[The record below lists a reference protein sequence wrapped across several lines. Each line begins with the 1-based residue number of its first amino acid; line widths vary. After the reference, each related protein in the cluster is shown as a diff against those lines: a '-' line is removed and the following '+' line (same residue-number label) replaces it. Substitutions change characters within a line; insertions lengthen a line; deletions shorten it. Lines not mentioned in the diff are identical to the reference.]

1 MRFTSLFFAAVCA
14 FGAGSTQLLPQ
25 LPVRFEHPAGAPW
38 SARGLG
44 YSLAFTA
51 DATVFHLG
59 ERTLA
64 MRLVGADP
72 AAAFEAF
79 SSNSVPTQ
87 YFTPAFR
94 GPVESYRR
102 LRRRQVFPGVDVVYY
117 GTGGNLEY
125 DFEIAPGADPSLIR
139 LRFDGAD
146 RLRLALTGE
155 LLIELGGQTVTQHVP
170 VVYQATSTGARRA
183 VHAAYQMEANDDV
196 RIRLDDYNKSAPL
209 IIDPVIS
216 FAGYLPGS
224 NGDTGIAITHDKQG
238 FVYVAGNTLSQDFV
252 TTGNAFFGLNR
263 GTQNSWLMKLAP
275 SAPPD
280 QVIVYSS
287 LFGGTAVD
295 SLKAMTIDA
304 NGLIYIAGSTT
315 STDLTTVNA
324 LQSANAGTTDGF
336 VAVFDPTKI
345 GAASL
350 LYATYLGGAA
360 VDEPAGIATRN
371 GKIYVTGSTLSDNFP
386 IANSIFPNRAGGRD
400 IFVTELDPAQSGS
413 ASLVSSGYLGGTGTD
428 YGRGIAV
435 DAAGLVYL
443 TGLTYSHDITIT
455 PNAYQLT
462 STGAGEIF
470 LMKLDLA
477 APIILYSTYLGG
489 SGIDDARKVIV
500 DPAGRVALAGY
511 TSSANFPVTQNAFQ
525 PLLGGPNAT
534 NAFLAIVD
542 LTVPPTQAL
551 VYSTYFGGSVA
562 EVAYDLRR
570 DANGKYALGGYSY
583 SRNLPVSQNTLNP
596 VPANG
601 GMNGFVAVI
610 DPAAPP
616 LNSLVYSS
624 YVTGRGSQV
633 VNGVDI
639 DASGAIYLTGSATSD
654 IFPAGYQTHYTGPG
668 NADAFIFIF
677 TPDPG
682 Q

>member
-14 FGAGSTQLLPQ
+14 FGASSTQVLPQ
-25 LPVRFEHPAGAPW
+25 LPVRFENPSGTQW

-44 YSLAFTA
+44 YSLAFAA
-51 DATVFHLG
+51 DAAIFQLG

-72 AAAFEAF
+72 AAAFEAI
-79 SSNSVPTQ
+79 SPYSVPTQ
-87 YFTPAFR
+87 YFTPVSQ
-94 GPVESYRR
+94 GPVQSYRR
-102 LRRRQVFPGVDVVYY
+102 LRRLQVYPGINVVFY

-146 RLRLALTGE
+146 RLRLALNGE
-155 LLIELGGQTVTQHVP
+155 LLIELGAQTVTQHIP
-170 VVYQATSTGARRA
+170 VVYQATSSGGRNA
-183 VHAAYQMEANDDV
+183 VHAEYQLEANRDV
-196 RIRLDDYNKSAPL
+196 SIRLDDYNKSAPL

-224 NGDTGIAITHDKQG
+224 SGDTGIAIAHDKQG
-238 FVYVAGNTLSQDFV
+238 FVYVAGNTLSPDFV
-252 TTGNAFFGLNR
+252 TTANAFFGLNR
-263 GTQNSWLMKLAP
+263 GTQNAWVMKLAP

-280 QVIVYSS
+280 QAIVYSS

-295 SLKAMTIDA
+295 SVKAMTVDA
-304 NGLIYIAGSTT
+304 NGLVYITGSTT

-324 LQSANAGTTDGF
+324 LQTANAGTTDGF
-336 VAVFDPTKI
+336 VAVFDPTQSF
-345 GAASL
+345 AASL
-350 LYATYLGGAA
+350 LYATYLGGTA

-371 GKIYVTGSTLSDNFP
+371 GKIYITGSTLSDNFP

-400 IFVTELDPAQSGS
+400 VFVTELDPAKGG
-413 ASLVSSGYLGGTGTD
+413 AAALVASGYLGGTGTD

-443 TGLTYSHDITIT
+443 TGLTYSHDVTIT

-462 STGAGEIF
+462 STGNGEIF

-525 PLLGGPNAT
+525 PLIGGPNAT
-534 NAFLAIVD
+534 NAFLAILD
-542 LTVPPTQAL
+542 LTVPPPQAL
-551 VYSTYFGGSVA
+551 VYSTYFGGNIA

-570 DANGKYALGGYSY
+570 DANGKYAFGGYSF
-583 SRNLPVSQNTLNP
+583 SPNLPVSQNTLNP
-596 VPANG
+596 VSANG
-601 GMNGFVAVI
+601 GMNGFIAVI
-610 DPAAPP
+610 DPATPP

-624 YVTGRGSQV
+624 YVTGPGSQI

-639 DASGAIYLTGSATSD
+639 DASGIIYVTGSATSN
-654 IFPAGYQTHYTGPG
+654 IFPAGYQAHFTGPG

-677 TPDPG
+677 TP
-682 Q
+682 

>member
-14 FGAGSTQLLPQ
+14 FGASSTQILTQ

-51 DATVFHLG
+51 DATIFHMG

-64 MRLVGADP
+64 MRLLGADP
-72 AAAFEAF
+72 AAAFEAV
-79 SSNSVPTQ
+79 SAYSVPTQ
-87 YFTPAFR
+87 YFTPGSH
-94 GPVESYRR
+94 GPVESYHR
-102 LRRRQVFPGVDVVYY
+102 LRRLQVYPGVDVVFY

-146 RLRLALTGE
+146 RLQMALNGE
-155 LLIELGGQTVTQHVP
+155 LLIQLGSQTVTQHVP
-170 VVYQATSTGARRA
+170 VVYQATSSGPRHA
-183 VHAAYQMEANDDV
+183 VHAAYQLEANRDV
-196 RIRLDDYNKSAPL
+196 SIRLDDYNKSAPL

-224 NGDTGIAITHDKQG
+224 RGDTGIAITHDKQG
-238 FVYVAGNTLSQDFV
+238 FVYVAGNTLSPDFV
-252 TTGNAFFGLNR
+252 ITGNAFFGLNR
-263 GTQNSWLMKLAP
+263 GTQNTWVMKLAP

-280 QVIVYSS
+280 QVIAYSS
-287 LFGGTAVD
+287 YFGGTAVD
-295 SLKAMTIDA
+295 SLKAMTVDA
-304 NGLIYIAGSTT
+304 NGLIYITGSTT
-315 STDLTTVNA
+315 STDLTTVNP

-336 VAVFDPTKI
+336 VAVFDPTQS

-386 IANSIFPNRAGGRD
+386 LANSIFPNRAGGRD
-400 IFVTELDPAQSGS
+400 LFVTELDPAKSGA
-413 ASLVSSGYLGGTGTD
+413 ASLVASGYLGGSGTD
-428 YGRGIAV
+428 YGRGIDV

-462 STGAGEIF
+462 SAGGGEIF

-534 NAFLAIVD
+534 NVFLAILD
-542 LTVPPTQAL
+542 LTVPPPQAL
-551 VYSTYFGGSVA
+551 IYSTYFGGNIA

-570 DANGKYALGGYSY
+570 DAKGRYAFGGYSY
-583 SRNLPVSQNTLNP
+583 SRNLPVSQNTLNS

-601 GMNGFVAVI
+601 GMNGFVALI

-624 YVTGRGSQV
+624 YVTGPGSQI
-633 VNGVDI
+633 VNGVDV
-639 DASGAIYLTGSATSD
+639 DASGTIYLTGSATSD
-654 IFPAGYQTHYTGPG
+654 IFPAGYQAHYTGPG

-677 TPDPG
+677 TP
-682 Q
+682 